1 LARRFLRNV
10 SAEMRLPY
18 LEFDALDIRPFAARE
33 PQDEV
38 IIMGAEPIPQE
49 AGRHGEMNDLAI
61 HLFDLDTPKPT
72 GKYVL
77 S

>member
-1 LARRFLRNV
+1 
-10 SAEMRLPY
+10 MR
-18 LEFDALDIRPFAARE
+18 
-33 PQDEV
+33 
-38 IIMGAEPIPQE
+38 AEPVPQE
-49 AGRHGEMNDLAI
+49 AGRNGEMNDLAV